1 MGKRS
6 HPRQGSMGFYPRKR
20 ARSNVPHV
28 KAWADDTTGSPK
40 LQGFAGYKAGMTH
53 ALVVDYRPTS
63 VTSGQEVR
71 MPVTVIETPPMTI
84 AAVRFYENTPYGLK
98 TLTEVWSDKLEP
110 RLGDRLPLSDTPGAK
125 AADNWKLVDESQR
138 SMTPV
143 SGLADVRVLAH
154 TNPVEVTGPD
164 HKIPELM
171 EIRVGG
177 GDMKARIEYARGLL
191 GKTITVDQALKSG
204 QMMDTL
210 AITKGYGFE
219 SRVVRFHTKLLSH
232 KNSKHRRMIGT
243 QGAWHPNWVQST
255 VPNDGQRGYHQRT
268 EYNKRILK
276 LGTDGAE
283 ITPEGGFPHYG
294 VVRTQYLLVHGS
306 VPGPAKRLVR
316 MRDAVRYTRGID
328 VQQADIRYVST
339 ASKQGV

>member
-1 MGKRS
+1 
-6 HPRQGSMGFYPRKR
+6 MGFYPRKR

-28 KAWADDTTGSPK
+28 KAWAHDTGGQPK

-53 ALVVDYRPTS
+53 ILAVDYRPES

-71 MPVTVIETPPMTI
+71 MPVTVIETPPMAV
-84 AAVRFYENTPYGLK
+84 AAVRIYENTPYGLK
-98 TLTEVWSDKLEP
+98 TLTEVWADKIDE
-110 RLGDRLPLSDTPGAK
+110 RLGDRLPAPKKPQDIAAK
-125 AADNWKLVDESQR
+125 WKLVGEAD
-138 SMTPV
+138 
-143 SGLADVRVLAH
+143 LADVRVLAH
-154 TNPVEVTGPD
+154 TQPVEVTGVD

-177 GDMKARIEYARGLL
+177 GDMKARIEYAKSIL
-191 GKTITVDQALKSG
+191 GKILTVADAMKPG

-243 QGAWHPNWVQST
+243 QGSWHPNWVQHT
-255 VPNDGQRGYHQRT
+255 VPNDGQRGFHQRT

-276 LGTDGAE
+276 IGTDGAE
-283 ITPEGGFPHYG
+283 VTPAGGFPHYG
-294 VVRTQYLLVHGS
+294 VVRNNYLLVHGS
-306 VPGPAKRLVR
+306 IPGPAKRIIR
-316 MRDAVRYTRGID
+316 MRDAVRYTRGIE
-328 VQQADIRYVST
+328 VKEADIRYVST
-339 ASKQGV
+339 ASKQGA